1 MMEPSEQSPSS
12 NAWTGIDSRPLE
24 RAVEA
29 LVFAADDPI
38 GAARIAD
45 IFSEVT
51 GLERPLDA
59 AVEEIVERL
68 NGRFSAENRPVRIE
82 RWGGGFRMAS
92 TPEVAP
98 FVKAMFR
105 RDQQRRLSRSL
116 LETLAILAYR
126 QPATK
131 PEVEFVRGV
140 ESDYAIRRLLE
151 LGLVDVKGRSESVG
165 RPLLYGTTPR
175 FLDLF
180 GLSGLADLPNLRE
193 IESILDDPSFHRE
206 RARLLMKSGGPLP
219 GIGHE
224 TGATDESGGADG
236 AMASPPNDPPE
247 PTADRT
253 GE

>member
-1 MMEPSEQSPSS
+1 MEPSDQSPYS
-12 NAWTGIDSRPLE
+12 NAGTGIDHRPFD

-38 GAARIAD
+38 GTVRIAE

-51 GLERPLDA
+51 GLDRPTD
-59 AVEEIVERL
+59 VEVEQAIERL
-68 NGRFSAENRPVRIE
+68 NHRFEAEGRPIRIE

-151 LGLVDVKGRSESVG
+151 LGLVDVVGRSESVG

-180 GLSGLADLPNLRE
+180 GLHGLADLPNLRE

-206 RARLLMKSGGPLP
+206 RARLLMKSGGPLL
-219 GIGHE
+219 GIGPQS
-224 TGATDESGGADG
+224 ADEADG
-236 AMASPPNDPPE
+236 VPASLDSSADQPLE
-247 PTADRT
+247 PSATRT
-253 GE
+253 EE

>member
-1 MMEPSEQSPSS
+1 MMESSDQSPSS
-12 NAWTGIDSRPLE
+12 NAGTGMDPRPFE

-38 GAARIAD
+38 GATRMAE
-45 IFSEVT
+45 IFGEVT
-51 GLERPLDA
+51 GLVQPSDEEVEQ
-59 AVEEIVERL
+59 AVDRL
-68 NGRFSAENRPVRIE
+68 NDRFASENRPVRIE

-131 PEVEFVRGV
+131 PEVDFVRGV

-151 LGLVDVKGRSESVG
+151 LGLVDVIGRSESIG

-180 GLSGLADLPNLRE
+180 GLNNLSDLPNLRE

-206 RARLLMKSGGPLP
+206 RARLLMKSGGPLL
-219 GIGHE
+219 
-224 TGATDESGGADG
+224 GAGPEPEAPVEPVDAADDTLT
-236 AMASPPNDPPE
+236 SRNEPPE
-247 PTADRT
+247 PSASRLS
-253 GE
+253 E